1 MRSNNRKVEGNAFIL
16 KTIYEHA
23 RYLDVFCYKGIFTS
37 AHAES
42 K

>member
-16 KTIYEHA
+16 KTNEHA
-23 RYLDVFCYKGIFTS
+23 RYLDVFYYKGIFTS